1 MDRRSLLLGV
11 AAAGVALPARAQQR
25 WVPEKPVRVVV
36 PFAAGGSTDVT
47 ARLVATALADRLGQ
61 PFVIDNRPGAGG
73 NVAAEH
79 VARSAPDGYTL
90 FMATSGI
97 VAANQ
102 ALYRSLP
109 FDALRDFAPITQ
121 VAFVP
126 NLLVVNPGVPANT
139 LAELVALARARP
151 GQINYGSAGSGTS
164 QHIAG
169 ALFAARAN
177 LELQHVPYR
186 GGAPAVTDLVAGRIQ
201 MIFSPLVEV
210 IAQVRANQLRP
221 LAITTARRSALLPE
235 IPTVAETVPG
245 FEVALWNSLIA
256 PAGTPP
262 AAIVRIAEEAAAAL
276 RTPDLRARLAE
287 QGSEPVGST
296 PAEFAAF
303 IRTEIPKWTEMVR
316 LSGATAE

>member
-1 MDRRSLLLGV
+1 MDRRSLLAGMAAV
-11 AAAGVALPARAQQR
+11 AAAPAVAQARWA
-25 WVPEKPVRVVV
+25 PDKPVRVVV

-47 ARLVATALADRLGQ
+47 ARLVATALAERLGQ
-61 PFVIDNRPGAGG
+61 PFLIDNRPGAGG

-90 FMATSGI
+90 FMATSGV

-102 ALYRSLP
+102 ALYRTLP
-109 FDALRDFAPITQ
+109 FDPVRDFAPITQ

-126 NLLVVNPGVPANT
+126 NLLVVNPGVLANT
-139 LAELVALARARP
+139 MAELVALARTRP

-169 ALFAARAN
+169 ALFATRAN

-221 LAITTARRSALLPE
+221 LAITTARRSDLLPE

-245 FEVALWNSLIA
+245 FEVALWNSLLA
-256 PAGTPP
+256 PTGTPP
-262 AAIVRIAEEAAAAL
+262 AAVARIAEEAGAAL
-276 RTPDLRARLAE
+276 RTPELRARLAE

>member
-1 MDRRSLLLGV
+1 MDRRSLLAG
-11 AAAGVALPARAQQR
+11 AAAIMAAPAVAQTR
-25 WVPEKPVRVVV
+25 WVPDKPVRVVV

-97 VAANQ
+97 LAANQ

-109 FDALRDFAPITQ
+109 FDAVRDFAPITQ

-126 NLLVVNPGVPANT
+126 NILVVNPGVPANT

-221 LAITTARRSALLPE
+221 LAITTANRSALLPE

-245 FEVALWNSLIA
+245 FEVALWNSLLA

-262 AAIVRIAEEAAAAL
+262 AAVARIAEESAAAL
-276 RTPDLRARLAE
+276 RTPELRARLAE

-296 PAEFAAF
+296 PDQFAAF